1 MALTSGSSTSDFQ
14 TQEEIRGKDNAEK
27 ELVQKDVKEQRR
39 GGKDPIQALFLFV
52 GTQWLARGLSGIR
65 PSYKNRWNTIQGL
78 SLESLS

>member
-1 MALTSGSSTSDFQ
+1 MANCCVHICEVEGRGRKDPQGKNTMGTTSDFQ

-52 GTQWLARGLSGIR
+52 GTQ
-65 PSYKNRWNTIQGL
+65 
-78 SLESLS
+78 